1 MTSLQRSTPH
11 LRLTAAILV
20 AMLAAIAAGLEST
33 GEGRSAERNRRGE
46 LLTLSGRRAN
56 VLLGG
61 LRLVTCDDSSPR
73 LHLAVGLRAVR
84 FDRPLS
90 DLHEAAPADTAE
102 LRAHARVRLD
112 ASRARGAALLRTTVL
127 PPPAAC

>member
-1 MTSLQRSTPH
+1 
-11 LRLTAAILV
+11 
-20 AMLAAIAAGLEST
+20 
-33 GEGRSAERNRRGE
+33 
-46 LLTLSGRRAN
+46 
-56 VLLGG
+56 
-61 LRLVTCDDSSPR
+61 
-73 LHLAVGLRAVR
+73 LHQPQAVGLRAVR

-90 DLHEAAPADTAE
+90 DLHEAVPADTAE